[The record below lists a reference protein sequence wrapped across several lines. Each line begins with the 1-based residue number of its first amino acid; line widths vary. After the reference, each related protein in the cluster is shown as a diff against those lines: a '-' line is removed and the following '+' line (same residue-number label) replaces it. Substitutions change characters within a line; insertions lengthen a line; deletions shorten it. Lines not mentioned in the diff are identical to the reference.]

1 MVFHQHPRMHE
12 HVAKPVLIY
21 EKRLVKSQSEVMLA
35 DKLPFENFIDKFKVK
50 NGCEFVSATLGKIHF
65 CKKKKEKRKITWLP
79 FGALMLFYLL
89 LRLIIFT
96 FSQIVYLQCTFF
108 LAGGMGGSS
117 FKACSS
123 SSTCKFRNRGNL
135 LSNFLSFP

>member
-1 MVFHQHPRMHE
+1 MCGLSPTSTYARTCGKASFN
-12 HVAKPVLIY
+12 LW
-21 EKRLVKSQSEVMLA
+21 EKTCQESWRSSEVMLA
-35 DKLPFENFIDKFKVK
+35 DKLPFENFIDKVKVK
-50 NGCEFVSATLGKIHF
+50 NGCEFVSATLGK
-65 CKKKKEKRKITWLP
+65 KEKGKITWLP

-89 LRLIIFT
+89 LRLITFT

>member
-1 MVFHQHPRMHE
+1 
-12 HVAKPVLIY
+12 
-21 EKRLVKSQSEVMLA
+21 MLA
-35 DKLPFENFIDKFKVK
+35 DKLPFENFIDKVKVK
-50 NGCEFVSATLGKIHF
+50 NGCEFVSATLGK
-65 CKKKKEKRKITWLP
+65 KEKGKITWLP

-89 LRLIIFT
+89 LRLITFT

>member
-1 MVFHQHPRMHE
+1 
-12 HVAKPVLIY
+12 
-21 EKRLVKSQSEVMLA
+21 MLA
-35 DKLPFENFIDKFKVK
+35 DKLPFENFIDKVKVK
-50 NGCEFVSATLGKIHF
+50 NGCEFVSATLG
-65 CKKKKEKRKITWLP
+65 KKEKRKITWLP

-89 LRLIIFT
+89 LRLITFT
-96 FSQIVYLQCTFF
+96 FTQIVYLQCTFF